1 MGHGGVRG
9 GCRMRRG
16 LTAAPPTPPA
26 LTSDSKVSR
35 VQAKRWLLMPS
46 VVKTH
51 SSLGCSTAFSA
62 GRAQWGGR
70 GGQRSPHTP
79 CSPSPPNH
87 GPITTSGRGHSDEDE
102 RIIAGALLL

>member
-1 MGHGGVRG
+1 
-9 GCRMRRG
+9 MRRG